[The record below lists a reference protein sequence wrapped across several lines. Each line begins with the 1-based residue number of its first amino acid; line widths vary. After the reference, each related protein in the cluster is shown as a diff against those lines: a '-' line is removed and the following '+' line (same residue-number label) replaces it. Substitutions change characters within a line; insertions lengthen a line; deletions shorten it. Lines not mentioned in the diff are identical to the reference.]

1 MPQTIID
8 LLNEGIEASNADKF
22 RRDNLICL
30 PAEGSLILT
39 GDLHG
44 HRRNFER
51 IIAFAD
57 LANNPDRHIVL
68 QEIIHGGPED
78 SHGGCL
84 SYLLLL
90 DVVRY
95 KLKFPDRVHVI
106 LGNHDTA
113 FINNSEVMKDG
124 REMNRAMCQAIS
136 REFPVNCAEIELAMK
151 QYLFSQPL
159 AVRTDSRIWVSHSL
173 PGDRFIE
180 KFDPQVFHRSMKI
193 NDVVRPG
200 SAYLL
205 TWGRRH
211 SQALLDKLA
220 GQFDI
225 DVFVLGH
232 QPQEAGWKQA
242 GENLIIIA
250 SNHNHGCLIPIDLT
264 QPYTVEQLVE
274 SIVPLASL
282 S

>member
-1 MPQTIID
+1 
-8 LLNEGIEASNADKF
+8 
-22 RRDNLICL
+22 
-30 PAEGSLILT
+30 
-39 GDLHG
+39 
-44 HRRNFER
+44 
-51 IIAFAD
+51 
-57 LANNPDRHIVL
+57 
-68 QEIIHGGPED
+68 
-78 SHGGCL
+78 
-84 SYLLLL
+84 
-90 DVVRY
+90 
-95 KLKFPDRVHVI
+95 
-106 LGNHDTA
+106 
-113 FINNSEVMKDG
+113 
-124 REMNRAMCQAIS
+124 
-136 REFPVNCAEIELAMK
+136 
-151 QYLFSQPL
+151 
-159 AVRTDSRIWVSHSL
+159 
-173 PGDRFIE
+173 
-180 KFDPQVFHRSMKI
+180 MKI